1 MKSAEGR
8 DMKTVLFRLIITAA
22 AFAFSF
28 VFFVGC
34 GEKSEDHGTRDV
46 SETRADRAKD
56 GFPDGLTPEQA
67 SKVVAKVG
75 KKTITVG
82 DVTRHINRLHPYIR
96 RRWAAPE
103 KRKEFLEKL
112 VRVEI
117 LSQEAERLGLADDP
131 EVQRTVKQV
140 MIRLMIK
147 EDLEKEIFPEKIKEE
162 ILEEKYREDIDKYHR
177 PAQVRLSHIVLKTRP
192 AAEKLLADL
201 QKRAKDAR
209 YFRKK
214 ARELSIDEKSK
225 ERGGDVGYVSE
236 PNERRD
242 DEADIPAAIVEAA
255 WKLER
260 NGEIGADVVA
270 SDQGFHIVKLTNR
283 RPEMKRSFESV
294 KRMIESRLLRE
305 KRGEAMDAFIED
317 LKSKEKIEIFEANLE
332 KLQAMPNSQ
341 SPGGKPLPSLA
352 VPKKEK
358 VVESQDVGQR

>member
-1 MKSAEGR
+1 
-8 DMKTVLFRLIITAA
+8 MKTVFSRLIIASA
-22 AFAFSF
+22 AFAISV

-34 GEKSEDHGTRDV
+34 TEKGKDPGAGDGTN
-46 SETRADRAKD
+46 TRSDRVKEE
-56 GFPDGLTPEQA
+56 FPDGLTPEQA

-75 KKTITVG
+75 EKTITVG

-147 EDLEKEIFPEKIKEE
+147 EDLEKEIFPENIKEE
-162 ILEEKYREDIDKYHR
+162 ILETKYQEDIGKYHR
-177 PAQVRLSHIVLKTRP
+177 PAQVRLSHIVLKTRQ
-192 AAEKLLADL
+192 AAEKLMADL
-201 QKRAKDAR
+201 HKKAKDAR

-214 ARELSIDEKSK
+214 ARELSIDEKSR
-225 ERGGDVGYVSE
+225 ERGGDVGYVSDPEE
-236 PNERRD
+236 PRD
-242 DEADIPAAIVEAA
+242 DEADVPEVVVEAA
-255 WKLER
+255 WELKK
-260 NGEIGADVVA
+260 NGEIGATVVA
-270 SDQGFHIVKLTNR
+270 SDQGFHIVKMTNK

-305 KRGEAMDAFIED
+305 KRGEAMDQFIEE
-317 LKSKEKIEIFEANLE
+317 LKSKSKIEIYEANLE
-332 KLQAMPNSQ
+332 KLLAVTNGQ
-341 SPGGKPLPSLA
+341 STGVKPLPSLTS
-352 VPKKEK
+352 PKKIEAA
-358 VVESQDVGQR
+358 ESQNEGKR

>member
-8 DMKTVLFRLIITAA
+8 DMKTVFFRLIITSA
-22 AFAFSF
+22 AFTFSF
-28 VFFVGC
+28 IFLIGC
-34 GEKSEDHGTRDV
+34 GEKSGDQGAQDDG
-46 SETRADRAKD
+46 ETRSDRSKEE
-56 GFPDGLTPEQA
+56 FPDGLTPEQA

-75 KKTITVG
+75 ENSITVG

-147 EDLEKEIFPEKIKEE
+147 DDLEKEIFPEKIDEE
-162 ILEEKYREDIDKYHR
+162 ILEAKYGEDIDKYHR
-177 PAQVRLSHIVLKTRP
+177 PAQVRLSHIVLKTQP
-192 AAEKLLADL
+192 AAEKLLTDL
-201 QKRAKDAR
+201 QKKAKDAR

-214 ARELSIDEKSK
+214 AREFSIDEKSK
-225 ERGGDVGYVSE
+225 ERGGDVGYVSKS
-236 PNERRD
+236 NERRD
-242 DEADIPAAIVEAA
+242 GEADIPAAVVEAA
-255 WKLER
+255 WKQKK
-260 NGEIGADVVA
+260 NGDVAAGVVK
-270 SDQGFHIVKLTNR
+270 SDKGFHIVKLTNK

-305 KRGEAMDAFIED
+305 KRGEAMDEFIED
-317 LKSKEKIEIFEANLE
+317 LKSKAKIEIFEANLE
-332 KLQAMPNSQ
+332 KLQALPNSQ
-341 SPGGKPLPSLA
+341 STGGKPVPFLA
-352 VPKKEK
+352 APKKEK
-358 VVESQDVGQR
+358 AVELQDVGQR